1 MGKIDETYNNL
12 LEKILKNGE
21 EKNDRTDTGTL
32 SLFGEQIKHKME
44 EGFPLLTTKKIH
56 TKSIIHELLWFL
68 KGDTNIEY
76 LQNNGV
82 TIWDEWCDENGD
94 LGPIYGKQWTN
105 WGGWFGESHG
115 NSDGTLGVH
124 FKGINQIQQCIDL
137 LRSDPD
143 SRRIMVNAWNVG
155 DLKDMKLPPCHYGF
169 QLYSRKLTLDERARY
184 YETNFKGFL
193 GEDKTHSKLDYLRM
207 PSREISLMWNQRSV
221 DTFLGLP
228 FNIACYGFLLHMFAQ
243 QVNMIPGELIGNLGD
258 VHIYNT
264 HIKYVEEQVIRDIDK
279 DSPYLKLK
287 KSESIFDYAY
297 DDFEILNYDTYPNWK
312 NVPISV

>member
-1 MGKIDETYNNL
+1 MAQADKTYHNL
-12 LEKILKNGE
+12 LKDILSQGISKA
-21 EKNDRTDTGTL
+21 DRTETGTT
-32 SLFGEQIKHKME
+32 SIFGQQIRFKMQD
-44 EGFPLLTTKKIH
+44 GFPLLTTKKIH

-76 LQNNGV
+76 LQSNGV
-82 TIWDEWCDENGD
+82 TIWDEWPDDAGE
-94 LGPIYGKQWTN
+94 LGPVYGKQWTN
-105 WGGWFGESHG
+105 WGGWFSESHG
-115 NSDGTLGVH
+115 NLDGTLGYH

-137 LRSDPD
+137 LSSDPD

-169 QLYSRKLTLDERARY
+169 QLYTRKLTLDERARY

-258 VHIYNT
+258 VHIYDN
-264 HIKYVEEQVIRDIDK
+264 HVSYVKEQLTRNPNRK
-279 DSPYLKLK
+279 APQLKLRK
-287 KSESIFDYAY
+287 ADNIFSYNY
-297 DDFEILNYDTYPNWK
+297 EDFEILNYEADPNWK
-312 NVPISV
+312 DVPIAV